1 MRRKK
6 GQALIEIALVL
17 PILLVI
23 ICGIADFGRIFYSE
37 IHLNMISQDAV
48 RMAGLGST
56 DQAIV
61 QFVNNNVLLGDKD
74 TLQVTVIPNDLTRK
88 SGDFVTV
95 KITYKV
101 KYITPLMNKILPS
114 PFAINTQSTIRVE

>member
-48 RMAGLGST
+48 RMAGLGRT

-61 QFVNNNVLLGDKD
+61 QFVSSNVLLSDKD
-74 TLQVTVIPNDLTRK
+74 TLQVAVTPNDLTRK